1 VSDKT
6 PVRVLVV
13 DHDRASRAGV
23 GLALAG
29 QGFEICAEAD
39 SAEAAMK
46 AAIRERPQLCL
57 VETDIPG
64 GGIAAAELLVAGLP
78 GTAVVMLSA
87 TVDDVRL
94 FAALRAGARGYLLK
108 DMDPKRLPAALLG
121 VLDGEAALPRS
132 MMGAVLDEFRARERG
147 RHASQLSRLGVQL
160 TNRERQVLE
169 LLDSGHPTAAIAER
183 LSISV
188 VTVRRHISEILRK
201 LGVPDR
207 DSALHVLRESA
218 GESGA

>member
-1 VSDKT
+1 MSAEK
-6 PVRVLVV
+6 PVRVLVA
-13 DHDRASRAGV
+13 DHDGASRAGV

-29 QGFEICAEAD
+29 EGFEICAEAD

-46 AAIRERPQLCL
+46 AAIRERPELCL

-64 GGIAAAELLVAGLP
+64 GGIAAAELLLAELP
-78 GTAVVMLSA
+78 RTAIVMLSA
-87 TVDDVRL
+87 TVDEAQL
-94 FAALRAGARGYLLK
+94 FDALRAGARGYLLK
-108 DMDPKRLPAALLG
+108 DMNPKRLPAALRG

-132 MMGAVLDEFRARERG
+132 LMGSVLDEFRARERG
-147 RHASQLSRLGVQL
+147 RHASQLSRLGVEL

-188 VTVRRHISEILRK
+188 VTVRRHVSEILRK
-201 LGVPDR
+201 LGAPDR
-207 DSALHVLRESA
+207 DSALRLLRDSDA
-218 GESGA
+218 